1 MMLMP
6 SPADPLIMWIMMIV
20 LIFCELKTMRG
31 LFLCDGHTGTIMS
44 DHSDVVEFYKYDLV
58 EAQFHNN
65 EWI

>member
-1 MMLMP
+1 MMVILEQN
-6 SPADPLIMWIMMIV
+6 V
-20 LIFCELKTMRG
+20 
-31 LFLCDGHTGTIMS
+31 MS

>member
-1 MMLMP
+1 
-6 SPADPLIMWIMMIV
+6 MIV

-31 LFLCDGHTGTIMS
+31 LFLCDGHIGTIMS

>member
-1 MMLMP
+1 MVILEQT
-6 SPADPLIMWIMMIV
+6 V
-20 LIFCELKTMRG
+20 
-31 LFLCDGHTGTIMS
+31 S